1 MDEPSRSKESERGE
15 FDRLLLEAVDE
26 GLMSLGESVRQ
37 VIYYHLEKNN
47 SLRRDAI
54 PGKLEDFSSGLERI
68 FGAGGKVIQKIIV
81 NLLYSRLGLEFVEK
95 ADYKFADYVNE
106 AKRHKETP

>member
-1 MDEPSRSKESERGE
+1 VDEPSRSKESERAE

-54 PGKLEDFSSGLERI
+54 PVK
-68 FGAGGKVIQKIIV
+68 
-81 NLLYSRLGLEFVEK
+81 
-95 ADYKFADYVNE
+95 
-106 AKRHKETP
+106 